1 MQVLIFKT
9 FVFIDMNKIR
19 KKSKNDRN
27 NKIRKKSKNDRN
39 NKNKKIE
46 LKYQGHSIPLLVIK
60 K

>member
-1 MQVLIFKT
+1 MIEIIKLEKS
-9 FVFIDMNKIR
+9 
-19 KKSKNDRN
+19 SKNDRN

>member
-9 FVFIDMNKIR
+9 FVFIDM
-19 KKSKNDRN
+19 